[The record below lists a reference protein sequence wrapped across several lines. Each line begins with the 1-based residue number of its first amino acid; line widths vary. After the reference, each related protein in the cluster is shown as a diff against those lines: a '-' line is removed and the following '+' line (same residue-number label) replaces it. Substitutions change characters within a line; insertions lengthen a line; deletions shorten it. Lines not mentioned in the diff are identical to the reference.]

1 MDWLLH
7 VDWKSAFVPT
17 MSVAEIFIRGTI
29 IYLLLFGFMRFLR
42 REAGGIGITDL
53 LVVVIIADAAQ
64 NAMAGEYKS
73 ITEGV
78 LLILTIGFWD
88 YGLDWLG
95 YRSPRFERLL
105 RPAPLLLIKDGRVQR
120 RNLRRE
126 MITDEELESQL
137 REHGIEDAAQ
147 VKLACLEG
155 DGRVSVIERE
165 AGKKKKKGGPG
176 AKEDGGPAKP
186 GG

>member
-1 MDWLLH
+1 MPDWQELFGL
-7 VDWKSAFVPT
+7 
-17 MSVAEIFIRGTI
+17 SVSPLELIVRGTA
-29 IYLLLFGFMRFLR
+29 IYWFLVLVFRFVLRRDTGSVGMADILLL
-42 REAGGIGITDL
+42 
-53 LVVVIIADAAQ
+53 VIIADAAQ
-64 NAMAGEYKS
+64 NAMSGEYKS

-78 LLILTIGFWD
+78 ILILTIGFWD
-88 YGLDWLG
+88 YTLDWLG
-95 YRSPRFERLL
+95 YTSPRFERLL

-120 RNLRRE
+120 RNLRKE

-137 REHGIEDAAQ
+137 REHGVEDAAE
-147 VKLACLEG
+147 VKLAYLEG

-165 AGKKKKKGGPG
+165 TGKKKKKGGQG